1 MNVRTALSLA
11 INHLNQ
17 IGIKNPSLEARMLL
31 AYAFEKNIEYILIN
45 SNEELNQQKEECF
58 SELLRRR
65 TNLEPIAYI
74 LGIKEFYGREFEVNN
89 KVLIPR
95 PATEILVDTILTTN
109 FKSPN
114 ILELGTGSGCI
125 IITLLLEQQV
135 STAVASDISFDALLV
150 AEKNAAAYN
159 VLDKLT
165 LLQSDWLE
173 KIAPQKFDIIVSNPP
188 YISIEE
194 QQYMAQETL
203 LFEPEIALF
212 SEEDGLQS
220 YFAIAEKAKDFLA
233 YEGKLFLE
241 VGFQQASL
249 VIDLFTK
256 KNYKFEASYKDLS
269 GYIRVVQ
276 FGIE

>member
-17 IGIKNPSLEARMLL
+17 IGIENPSLEARMLL
-31 AYAFEKNIEYILIN
+31 AHAFEKNIEYILIN
-45 SNEELNQQKEECF
+45 SSEELNQQKEECF

-135 STAVASDISFDALLV
+135 STAVASDISLDALLV
-150 AEKNAAAYN
+150 AEKNAVAYD

-173 KIAPQKFDIIVSNPP
+173 KIEAQKFDIIISNPP

-233 YEGKLFLE
+233 HEGKLFLE

>member
-11 INHLNQ
+11 THHLNQ
-17 IGIKNPSLEARMLL
+17 IGIESPSLEARMLL

-45 SNEELNQQKEECF
+45 SSEELNQQKEEYF

-95 PATEILVDTILTTN
+95 PATEILVDTILATN

-135 STAVASDISFDALLV
+135 STAVASDISLDALLV